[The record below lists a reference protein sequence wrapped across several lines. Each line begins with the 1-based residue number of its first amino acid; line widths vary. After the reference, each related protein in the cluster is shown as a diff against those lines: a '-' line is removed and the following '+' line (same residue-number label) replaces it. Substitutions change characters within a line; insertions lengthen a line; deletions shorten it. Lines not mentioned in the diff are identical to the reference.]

1 MTKEELQSIIDTIQ
15 YKDGFSFIVAD
26 DFIQLREMTTC
37 NRSGQPYES
46 KGRKWKW
53 SQFMTKSE
61 VVTTCLKACLQYEE
75 HEARENFKYKGV
87 SIFDPHYDV
96 DQLHTLRSSKDWDDV
111 RESPH

>member
-1 MTKEELQSIIDTIQ
+1 MNKDELKTIIDTVT
-15 YKDGFSFIVAD
+15 YKDGFSFIIGD
-26 DFIQLREMTTC
+26 DYIQLREMTTC
-37 NRSGQPYES
+37 NRSNEPYES

-75 HEARENFKYKGV
+75 HEARENFKYHGV

-96 DQLHTLRSSKDWDDV
+96 DKLLTLRTSKEWDDV
-111 RESPH
+111 RESH